1 MTRPLL
7 LVGLLFAGTAIDGAW
22 LSRLP
27 FGIAPDLAVLVLIS
41 AAVRGGLPTGALLG
55 GAAGYL
61 RDLASGTPLG
71 VYTLV
76 YLIVGCAAGSTMTIL
91 DFNQRLVP
99 AMTAAV
105 ATVLVSLLAGGVIT
119 VTGLA
124 PVNWLDLV
132 WSAAIVA
139 SANALFA
146 RPVDAL
152 VCRAEHVAR
161 RQHPAKAI
169 GYRVFR

>member
-7 LVGLLFAGTAIDGAW
+7 LVGMLFAGTVIDGAW

-27 FGIAPDLAVLVLIS
+27 LGISPDLVVLVLIS

-55 GAAGYL
+55 ATAGYL
-61 RDLASGTPLG
+61 RDLASGNPLG
-71 VYTLV
+71 VYTFAYLV
-76 YLIVGCAAGSTMTIL
+76 VGLAAGSTMTLL

-99 AMTAAV
+99 AMTAGV
-105 ATVLVSLLAGGVIT
+105 ATVLVYLVAAWAVA

-132 WSAAIVA
+132 GSAAIVA
-139 SANALFA
+139 PANALLA

-152 VCRAEHVAR
+152 VRRAEYVAR
-161 RQHPAKAI
+161 RRHPAKAI